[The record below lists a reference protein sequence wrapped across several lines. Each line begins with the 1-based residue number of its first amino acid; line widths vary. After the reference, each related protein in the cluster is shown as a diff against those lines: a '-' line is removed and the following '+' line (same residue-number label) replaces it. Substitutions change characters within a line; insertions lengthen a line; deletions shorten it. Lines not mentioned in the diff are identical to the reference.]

1 MPRNAVSKHGTQAGQ
16 QTKTVQYLDLPA
28 AKTVAMAVNSGRHTH
43 ARARERQIAAPIH
56 ARERKRDLRTRLS
69 LFSLIIRVFSLPI
82 IRRHPQDLVTPL
94 GPDGSVKFS
103 GTSPAHPQ

>member
-56 ARERKRDLRTRLS
+56 ARERK
-69 LFSLIIRVFSLPI
+69 
-82 IRRHPQDLVTPL
+82 
-94 GPDGSVKFS
+94 
-103 GTSPAHPQ
+103 